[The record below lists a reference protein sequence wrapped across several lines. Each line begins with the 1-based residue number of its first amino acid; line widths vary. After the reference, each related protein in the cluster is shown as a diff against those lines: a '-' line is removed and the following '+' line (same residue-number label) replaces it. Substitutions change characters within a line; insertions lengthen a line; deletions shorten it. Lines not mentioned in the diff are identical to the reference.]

1 MFISDNDYRLSRLA
15 AIKRDG
21 HYIGTLML
29 VLLVAMEFT
38 FTAVVLALMLFG
50 FIDGSALSDVY
61 LGLGNTTYLLMY
73 AGVYTFVFLAPTVV
87 VSLCFKKHPVPLLP
101 HRRLSAADGF
111 LVVLGM
117 VGLCIITSI
126 GVSIL
131 MSFLENF
138 GVPMPDLPSLLENTP
153 TSFALNLLVMAV
165 LPSLLEE
172 LLFRGCVLRVL
183 RPYGDWLAI
192 LVSAALFGLMHG
204 NIVQI
209 PFALVVGVALGWL
222 YVATDNIWLPI
233 AVHFANNAVSVS
245 MEYAMLHLDGKAQ
258 DLFAVVT
265 YGLVILV
272 GVAAFVMLSAG
283 KSALLRRIGNSD
295 CLPLAERVKALF
307 SSPPLLIAVAVFV
320 ILLVVEMLK

>member
-1 MFISDNDYRLSRLA
+1 MFFSDNDYRLSRLA

-29 VLLVAMEFT
+29 VLLVTMQFT
-38 FTAVVLALMLFG
+38 FTAVVLALMMFG
-50 FIDGSALSDVY
+50 YIDGSALSDTY
-61 LGLGNTTYLLMY
+61 LGLGNTAYLLMY

-87 VSLCFKKHPVPLLP
+87 VSLCFKKHPLPLMP
-101 HRRLSAADGF
+101 HRGLSAADGF
-111 LVVLGM
+111 FVVLGM

-126 GVSIL
+126 GVGIL

-165 LPSLLEE
+165 LPALLEE

-245 MEYAMLHLDGKAQ
+245 MEYAMMRLGVMAQ
-258 DLFAVVT
+258 ELFALLT
-265 YGLVILV
+265 YGLIIVI
-272 GVAAFVMLSAG
+272 GVTAFVMLAVR
-283 KSALLRRIGNSD
+283 KSALLRRIGDSD
-295 CLPLAERVKALF
+295 FLPLTERVKALF
-307 SSPPLLIAVAVFV
+307 SSPPLLIAVVAFV
-320 ILLVVEMLK
+320 IMLVVEMLK